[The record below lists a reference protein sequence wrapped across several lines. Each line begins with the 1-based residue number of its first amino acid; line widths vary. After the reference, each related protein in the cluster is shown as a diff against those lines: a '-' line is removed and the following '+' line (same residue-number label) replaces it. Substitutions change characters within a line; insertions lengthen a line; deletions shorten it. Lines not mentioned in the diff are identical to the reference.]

1 MKPSSPVEPAALT
14 GAFLVACARAADG
27 STCARTQQVSAPFH
41 LSKPYWTGEA
51 LLVQAVNATAGVFAG
66 DRLTMEVTAEA
77 GARVLLTSPSAHRVH
92 TMAQGFATLEQKLG
106 VAEGGWLELQ
116 PELFIPQ
123 AGCRYR
129 QSTELEVAAGGELYF
144 AETLAPGR
152 VARGECFAFDE
163 VTWSLRLRYAG
174 RLLARE
180 RYTLRRDDASTWSLR
195 HPFGTGYYAGVY
207 IVTPRADEL
216 APRQDAVHDLQQE
229 GCLVGMSRLDA
240 ACWSVKVLAAD
251 SETLR
256 GRLRALRELLAD
268 VLPGLRAD
276 ARKL

>member
-1 MKPSSPVEPAALT
+1 MKPSLPVEPTALA
-14 GAFLVACARAADG
+14 GAFLVACARAEDG
-27 STCARTQQVSAPFH
+27 RTCVRTQQVSAPFH

-92 TMAQGFATLEQKLG
+92 TMARGFATLDQRLA

-152 VARGECFAFDE
+152 VARGERFAFDE
-163 VTWSLRLRYAG
+163 VTWSLRLRCAG

-195 HPFGTGYYAGVY
+195 HPFPGGYYAGVY
-207 IVTPRADEL
+207 VVSPRAGEL
-216 APRQDAVHDLQQE
+216 ASRQAAVHELQQE
-229 GCLVGMSRLDA
+229 GSRVGMSRLDET
-240 ACWSVKVLAAD
+240 CWSVKVLAAD

-256 GRLRALRELLAD
+256 DCLRRLRALLAD

>member
-1 MKPSSPVEPAALT
+1 MKPSSPVETTALA
-14 GAFLVACARAADG
+14 GVFRIACAGDADG
-27 STCARTQQVSAPFH
+27 RTCVRAQQVSAPFH
-41 LSKPYWTGEA
+41 LSKPYWTGEV

-66 DRLTMEVTAEA
+66 DRLAMEVTAGA

-92 TMAQGFATLEQKLG
+92 TMTQGYATLDQKLG
-106 VAEGGWLELQ
+106 VAGGGWLELQ

-129 QSTELEVAAGGELYF
+129 QSTELEVASGGELYF

-152 VARGECFAFDE
+152 VARGEHFAFDE

-195 HPFGTGYYAGVY
+195 HPFATGYFAGVY
-207 IVTPRADEL
+207 IVTPRAGEL
-216 APRQDAVHDLQQE
+216 SSRQDAVHGLQQE
-229 GCLVGMSRLDA
+229 GCLVGMSRLDE

-256 GRLRALRELLAD
+256 DCLRRLRALMAD
-268 VLPGLRAD
+268 VFPGLRAD